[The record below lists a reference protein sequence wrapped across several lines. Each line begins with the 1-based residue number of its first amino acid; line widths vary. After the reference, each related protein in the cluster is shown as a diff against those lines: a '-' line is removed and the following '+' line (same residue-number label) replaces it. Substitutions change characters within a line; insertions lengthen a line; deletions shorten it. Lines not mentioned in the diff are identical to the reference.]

1 MVSLKAEVAKID
13 IDKLKNLIA
22 DLSKLINI
30 VYKDVFQNIC
40 MTN

>member
-22 DLSKLINI
+22 DLSKLSNI
-30 VYKDVFQNIC
+30 VHKDVFQNIC
-40 MTN
+40 MAN